1 MKDKNNIVIY
11 VGKAK
16 NLKNRV
22 SSYFNNKHTGKT
34 ALLVSNIVDFEYIIT
49 NSDLEA
55 LLLEINLIKKY
66 DPKYNIMLRDDKS
79 YPYIEIT
86 NEASPRLIIVRPRN
100 KKKIGKLFGPYPNVY
115 AARKTIEILNRIYP
129 LRKCTTMPK
138 KVCLYYHIG
147 ECLGYCEKKID
158 KETINNMVSDIT
170 KFLNGNHSIVS
181 DKLKSEMDDA
191 ISKLNFE
198 KAKELN
204 EYLEYINITLRS
216 QKIDLNDNIDRD
228 IFGYYVDKGYICIQV
243 LLLRGGK
250 LVERNSNIYEV
261 IDDEVEALTY
271 FISTFYDKNNIKP
284 KEILVPNVID
294 TNLIREVTGIN
305 CITPIK
311 GKKKQLLDMAINN
324 AKTSLNEKFEM
335 INRNDEAIVES
346 LEELKRLLKIDNV
359 NRIEAFDNSHLFGT
373 FSVSGMVVFTLGK
386 PDKKEYRKYKVTSDY
401 KDDYHIMKE
410 VIYRRYYRVLMEN
423 LERPNL
429 IIVDGGKAQV
439 KAATEV
445 LNDLN
450 ISIPICGLVK
460 NDKHKTSTL
469 LYNDELIEINHSSNL
484 FHLLER
490 IQDEVH
496 NFTINYHK
504 DIRSKGAIS
513 SILDNIPGI
522 GEKRKKEILKKYP
535 NIEKMKN
542 ASIDELKEIM
552 PENIAIGMLEY
563 LNKDNN

>member
-158 KETINNMVSDIT
+158 KETINNMISDIT

-271 FISTFYDKNNIKP
+271 YISTFYDKNNIKP

-294 TNLIREVTGIN
+294 TNLISEVTGIN

-359 NRIEAFDNSHLFGT
+359 NRIEAFDNSHLFGS

-469 LYNDELIEINHSSNL
+469 LYNNELIEINHSSNL